1 MRSAAFDDDAA
12 AAAASD
18 AVRAHLRRH
27 PTLNAVKVRY
37 LCACP
42 WFDVMCWVQ
51 VGKVAASVLEALG
64 LKSAAAALQQMQ
76 VSQQQQ
82 LQASDSA
89 PSTA

>member
-1 MRSAAFDDDAA
+1 
-12 AAAASD
+12 
-18 AVRAHLRRH
+18 V
-27 PTLNAVKVRY
+27 
-37 LCACP
+37 CACP

-82 LQASDSA
+82 LQASYSA